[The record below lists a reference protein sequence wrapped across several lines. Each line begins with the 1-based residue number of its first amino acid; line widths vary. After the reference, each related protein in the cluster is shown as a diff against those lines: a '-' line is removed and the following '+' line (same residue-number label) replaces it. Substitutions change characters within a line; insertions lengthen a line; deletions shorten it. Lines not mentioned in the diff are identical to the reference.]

1 MIEINIVKRINIFEI
16 NNYLFQFKTKK
27 EFDNEFNFKLGKI
40 LGKGTFGI
48 VKKCLSKKYKK
59 YFAIKQIE

>member
-1 MIEINIVKRINIFEI
+1 MIDLDSAKRINIFEI

-27 EFDNEFNFKLGKI
+27 EFENEFDFRSGKL

-48 VKKCLSKKYKK
+48 VNKCFSKLY
-59 YFAIKQIE
+59 

>member
-1 MIEINIVKRINIFEI
+1 MIDLDSAKRINIFEI

-27 EFDNEFNFKLGKI
+27 EFDNEFHLRSGKL

-48 VKKCLSKKYKK
+48 VKKCLSKISEN